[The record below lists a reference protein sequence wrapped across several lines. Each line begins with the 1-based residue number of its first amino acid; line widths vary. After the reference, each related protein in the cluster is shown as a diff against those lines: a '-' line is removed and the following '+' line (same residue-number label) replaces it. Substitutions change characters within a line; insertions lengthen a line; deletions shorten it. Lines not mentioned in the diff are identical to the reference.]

1 MLVDIRTVPLAHAL
15 GAHSVVAARD
25 TTEESVQDLDESGP
39 YQAFILQLQNV
50 FLSDLL
56 VLWIRIVF
64 CQVPY
69 GIKISVLQFCLP
81 DPDPSLLV
89 RIRFLPSTRK
99 KIKKNLN
106 S

>member
-1 MLVDIRTVPLAHAL
+1 MVVGRTVPLAHAL

-39 YQAFILQLQNV
+39 YQAYILQLQNV
-50 FLSDLL
+50 FLSNLL

-64 CQVPY
+64 W
-69 GIKISVLQFCLP
+69 IKLFCSVV
-81 DPDPSLLV
+81 DPDP
-89 RIRFLPSTRK
+89 
-99 KIKKNLN
+99 N